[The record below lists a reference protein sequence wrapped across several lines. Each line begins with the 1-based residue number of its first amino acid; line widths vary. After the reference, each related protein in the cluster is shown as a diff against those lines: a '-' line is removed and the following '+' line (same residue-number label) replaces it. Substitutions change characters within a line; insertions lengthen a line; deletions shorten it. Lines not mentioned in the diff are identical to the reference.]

1 MPRVPHP
8 TPIEIAAPVAEV
20 RRVAIERL
28 EARVVDDG
36 NLLIGPDPGVEAG
49 VSLHLRISGD
59 GDASTTVTPSTTG
72 SVGIPFFAW
81 FFAPFLRVAQRRLRV
96 YAIATLRSVLE
107 GGPEPAPPKSIVVL
121 PPVDFTTEQAALLA
135 TAAAA
140 AAMVG
145 FASSLFGQFLHHIGE
160 TYNASDTTLGVAL
173 AITRAGALMALVVTA
188 LADRRGRRWA
198 ILVGL
203 IGSAAASAISAVAP
217 TLVVFTLGQVL
228 ERGFVITTATVAGI
242 AVIEE
247 APEGARAYAL
257 SMLALA
263 GGLGFSLSVLALP
276 LGGLGSDGWRIPFV
290 LGAATIFL
298 VRVIGRRL
306 VETTRY
312 RALEAR
318 VDVARGQV
326 REVVDAMYRRRFL
339 LLGFIAFLTSMFSAP
354 SSQFM
359 NKYLTDTH
367 DFSDANIALFRTVT
381 TAVPGLI
388 GLVIGGRISDRRG
401 RKPVAIIGLT
411 VATVTQMA
419 FFVLGGPSIWVLS
432 AVSVLASGAGG
443 IALGSFDIEL
453 FPTEVRST
461 SSAMLTILAV
471 AGSAIGLVAAG
482 ALSDQL
488 GGIGRAVALTGIGTL
503 VAAIFLIPLLP
514 ESAAGA
520 LEDISPTEEY
530 RPDP

>member
-1 MPRVPHP
+1 
-8 TPIEIAAPVAEV
+8 
-20 RRVAIERL
+20 
-28 EARVVDDG
+28 
-36 NLLIGPDPGVEAG
+36 
-49 VSLHLRISGD
+49 
-59 GDASTTVTPSTTG
+59 
-72 SVGIPFFAW
+72 
-81 FFAPFLRVAQRRLRV
+81 
-96 YAIATLRSVLE
+96 
-107 GGPEPAPPKSIVVL
+107 
-121 PPVDFTTEQAALLA
+121 
-135 TAAAA
+135 
-140 AAMVG
+140 
-145 FASSLFGQFLHHIGE
+145 
-160 TYNASDTTLGVAL
+160 
-173 AITRAGALMALVVTA
+173 
-188 LADRRGRRWA
+188 
-198 ILVGL
+198 
-203 IGSAAASAISAVAP
+203 
-217 TLVVFTLGQVL
+217 
-228 ERGFVITTATVAGI
+228 
-242 AVIEE
+242 
-247 APEGARAYAL
+247 
-257 SMLALA
+257 
-263 GGLGFSLSVLALP
+263 
-276 LGGLGSDGWRIPFV
+276 
-290 LGAATIFL
+290 
-298 VRVIGRRL
+298 
-306 VETTRY
+306 
-312 RALEAR
+312 
-318 VDVARGQV
+318 
-326 REVVDAMYRRRFL
+326 
-339 LLGFIAFLTSMFSAP
+339 MFSAP

-503 VAAIFLIPLLP
+503 VAAIFLIPRLP